1 MYKNWYINFQREM
14 RACMTYQW
22 RMKMAVIKKKARCV
36 GFNHQTKQETGM
48 LFCQHR
54 RTSLQLQVVFHC
66 KHRLTLPVIKCDDDI
81 FHKKTLLKPVLKNK
95 AVNNYVVKQRNHLQ
109 LKSAKRW
116 RYEAPCRGGSAPH
129 TRGRWAECTPLR
141 RRGNGV
147 TKCRHIITDK
157 VHSLIFRMVSAGWKV
172 AKKNYDTHIS
182 SVNSG

>member
-81 FHKKTLLKPVLKNK
+81 FHKKTLLKSVLKTIMSS
-95 AVNNYVVKQRNHLQ
+95 NNGIIYN
-109 LKSAKRW
+109 W
-116 RYEAPCRGGSAPH
+116 RAPSDGGTRRHAEENPPLTRGGGERSALLSEGGAMESPSVD
-129 TRGRWAECTPLR
+129 TLSQ
-141 RRGNGV
+141 
-147 TKCRHIITDK
+147 TK
-157 VHSLIFRMVSAGWKV
+157 F
-172 AKKNYDTHIS
+172 TH
-182 SVNSG
+182 

>member
-36 GFNHQTKQETGM
+36 GFNDQTKQETGM

-81 FHKKTLLKPVLKNK
+81 FHKKTLLKSVLKNK
-95 AVNNYVVKQRNHLQ
+95 GCQQ
-109 LKSAKRW
+109 L
-116 RYEAPCRGGSAPH
+116 CRQTTESFTTEERQAMEV
-129 TRGRWAECTPLR
+129 RGA
-141 RRGNGV
+141 
-147 TKCRHIITDK
+147 
-157 VHSLIFRMVSAGWKV
+157 M
-172 AKKNYDTHIS
+172 
-182 SVNSG
+182 